1 MLNGTDLRND
11 SHKILTLKTY
21 FPEDVN
27 EAKRKPIPIE
37 DIRRVQNLCM
47 SMDDDLRWLVALISD
62 SGMRLGEAVGLLKA
76 DICLDSD
83 VAHLILKRH
92 PWRSLKTRGSQRAVP
107 LISSSLWAAKRLSE
121 SNAGGPI
128 CFLTLVISVAKIIQ
142 TMLEVLQLVICN
154 R

>member
-1 MLNGTDLRND
+1 VYHGFA
-11 SHKILTLKTY
+11 KTY
-21 FPEDVN
+21 FPKDVN

-83 VAHLILKRH
+83 IAHLILKPH